1 MALYLGIDLG
11 TSGVKVVALADG
23 GAIAAEASAP
33 LAVSHPKALWSEQA
47 PEDWW
52 QAADKAVR
60 GALAQVKASEVQ
72 AIGLSGQMHGA
83 TVLGV
88 DDKPLRPAILWND
101 GRAFAECKALEQA
114 VPHAR
119 QITGNIAMP
128 GFTAPKIVWL
138 RKHEPE
144 IAAQIAKVLLPKDY
158 LRLVM
163 TGDYASDM
171 SDSAGTLWLD
181 VAARDWS
188 DEMLGATGLTRDH
201 MPTLYEGPEVTGTLR
216 AEIAKAWG
224 VPQVP
229 VVAGGGDNASG
240 AVGIGVTQPG
250 QAFLSLGTSGVY
262 FVAGDRFQPNP
273 AGAVHAFCH
282 ALPSIWH
289 QMAVMLS
296 AASCLDW
303 ATRLTGAKDVAALM
317 AAAEAAKKPSAPLH
331 FLPYLAG
338 ERTPHNDPKARGVLF
353 GLGPDVTQGQIGQ
366 AVLEGVAFGLADGQ
380 RVLHEAGA
388 SIDSVTAIGGGTQ
401 SQYWLQILASVLD
414 QPLILRAGSEVGPAL
429 GAARLAQLGVTG
441 ADVSTLT
448 PPPIR
453 AEITPDPTL
462 QPRLNDLYQHW
473 QALYPAVKD
482 HF

>member
-11 TSGVKVVALADG
+11 TSGVKALALADS
-23 GAIAAEASAP
+23 GAIVAEAVAP
-33 LAVSHPKALWSEQA
+33 LAVAHPHALWSEQA
-47 PEDWW
+47 PADWW

-60 GALAQVKASEVQ
+60 AVLAQIDGAHVQ

-83 TVLGV
+83 TVLGA

-101 GRAFAECKALEQA
+101 GRAFAECEALEQA
-114 VPHAR
+114 VPQSRA
-119 QITGNIAMP
+119 ITGNIAMP
-128 GFTAPKIVWL
+128 GFTAPKIAWL
-138 RKHEPE
+138 NRHEPAL
-144 IAAQIAKVLLPKDY
+144 AAQIKKVLLPKDY

-163 TGDYASDM
+163 TGDHASDM

-181 VAARDWS
+181 VAARAWS
-188 DEMLGATGLTRDH
+188 SDMLGATGLTRDH
-201 MPTLYEGPEVTGTLR
+201 MPELFEGPEVTGTLR
-216 AEIAKAWG
+216 AEIATAWG

-229 VVAGGGDNASG
+229 VVAGGGDNAAG

-262 FVAGDRFQPNP
+262 FVAGDEFQPNP

-282 ALPSIWH
+282 ALPNTWH

-303 ATRLTGAKDVAALM
+303 AARLTGAKDVASLM
-317 AAAEAAKKPSAPLH
+317 AAAEAADAPSAPLH
-331 FLPYLAG
+331 FLPYLTG
-338 ERTPHNDPKARGVLF
+338 ERTPHNDARARGVLF

-380 RVLHEAGA
+380 RALLGAGTH
-388 SIDSVTAIGGGTQ
+388 IESVTAIGGGAQ
-401 SQYWLQILASVLD
+401 SQYWLQILANVLD
-414 QPLILRAGSEVGPAL
+414 QPLLLRQGSEVGPAL
-429 GAARLAQLGVTG
+429 GAAKLAQMGATG
-441 ADVSTLT
+441 AEVSTLT
-448 PPPIR
+448 APPIR
-453 AEITPDPTL
+453 AEILPNRAH
-462 QPRLNDLYQHW
+462 QPRLNDLYQSW
-473 QALYPAVKD
+473 QGLYPALKD